1 MRKVGLGEVLQNMKV
16 MNVTLSRLTQLV
28 DDDIHAWFYCVVN
41 MDSVYLVIEEGVE
54 PEVELVLVG
63 HWYGDLVGLSV
74 ELDPDVVSHQQRRVN
89 LHHEQSVLGLDLKQ
103 NKNEESTRI
112 KMVAY
117 QIRFNI
123 SGTFKQTFRPFI
135 KT

>member
-1 MRKVGLGEVLQNMKV
+1 M
-16 MNVTLSRLTQLV
+16 
-28 DDDIHAWFYCVVN
+28 
-41 MDSVYLVIEEGVE
+41 
-54 PEVELVLVG
+54 ELVLVG
-63 HWYGDLVGLSV
+63 HWYGDLVGLGV

-89 LHHEQSVLGLDLKQ
+89 LHHEQSVLGLDLEQ

-112 KMVAY
+112 KMVSY

-123 SGTFKQTFRPFI
+123 SGTFKKTFRPFI